1 MIDCKRSKEILKHI
15 PSDLIYDLWKIGADH
30 DYASVRQEREWTEE
44 DEFWRQVGYE
54 MRIRG

>member
-1 MIDCKRSKEILKHI
+1 MIDSKRVKEILKFIPDNHI
-15 PSDLIYDLWKIGADH
+15 YSLWKIGADH